1 MARKLLILA
10 LAVAGLAPVGCRGF
24 DTARSMRGSPRPDR
38 ADLPI
43 EEQYRRGR
51 ARYGLHEDDFRIGPR
66 TFTDR
71 PSPVAG
77 GIGGGGTGR
86 P

>member
-1 MARKLLILA
+1 
-10 LAVAGLAPVGCRGF
+10 
-24 DTARSMRGSPRPDR
+24 
-38 ADLPI
+38 
-43 EEQYRRGR
+43 
-51 ARYGLHEDDFRIGPR
+51 LHEDDFRVGPR